1 MIDSI
6 IILLNSLLDS
16 VSSLTSTVVFVSL
29 RYLTPAGLVNVTL
42 NFLSEFSLLIS
53 IFASM
58 YDSFLISASSPY
70 TPTLLTELVT
80 LDRA

>member
-42 NFLSEFSLLIS
+42 NYLSEDNLLIS
-53 IFASM
+53 IFAWM
-58 YDSFLISASSPY
+58 YDNFLISVSSPY
-70 TPTLLTELVT
+70 TPTLVTELVT

>member
-16 VSSLTSTVVFVSL
+16 LSSLTSTVVFVSL
-29 RYLTPAGLVNVTL
+29 KYLTPAGLVNVTL
-42 NFLSEFSLLIS
+42 NFLLEFSLLIS